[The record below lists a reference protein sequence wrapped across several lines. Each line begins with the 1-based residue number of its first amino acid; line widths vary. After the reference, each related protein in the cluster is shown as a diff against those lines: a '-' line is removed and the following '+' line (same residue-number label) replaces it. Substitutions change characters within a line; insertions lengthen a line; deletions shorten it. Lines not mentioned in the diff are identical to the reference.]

1 MKEISI
7 FRYRNLF
14 ERKISQNKINPT
26 WSHFLTAKKKI
37 PRKLFEFMTSWVLCV
52 VVVALYLKFRE
63 AGNEAGDVRQGF
75 GVENII
81 SVNYDET
88 NNPGGGGKGHHHR
101 QGKVSD
107 KWGAHEL

>member
-1 MKEISI
+1 M
-7 FRYRNLF
+7 
-14 ERKISQNKINPT
+14 SQNKISST
-26 WSHFLTAKKKI
+26 WSLFLTANKKI

-52 VVVALYLKFRE
+52 VVVALYLKFCE

-88 NNPGGGGKGHHHR
+88 NNPGEGGQRAPPSPGKSER
-101 QGKVSD
+101 QMGDTRTLKKVVND
-107 KWGAHEL
+107 KF

>member
-1 MKEISI
+1 
-7 FRYRNLF
+7 
-14 ERKISQNKINPT
+14 
-26 WSHFLTAKKKI
+26 
-37 PRKLFEFMTSWVLCV
+37 MTSWVLCV

-63 AGNEAGDVRQGF
+63 AGNEAGNVRQGF

-88 NNPGGGGKGHHHR
+88 NHSGGEGKGHHHR

-107 KWGAHEL
+107 KWGGTRTLKKVENDKF

>member
-1 MKEISI
+1 M
-7 FRYRNLF
+7 
-14 ERKISQNKINPT
+14 
-26 WSHFLTAKKKI
+26 TANKKI

-88 NNPGGGGKGHHHR
+88 NNPGEGGKGHHQH

>member
-1 MKEISI
+1 M
-7 FRYRNLF
+7 
-14 ERKISQNKINPT
+14 
-26 WSHFLTAKKKI
+26 TANKKI

-88 NNPGGGGKGHHHR
+88 NNPGEGGQRTSPPPGKSER
-101 QGKVSD
+101 QMGGTRTLKKVVND
-107 KWGAHEL
+107 KF